1 MNFINLS
8 NVLQSPTDRRHEKF
22 LVELAPRATRYTAG
36 MKIARLWVLVCLAGM
51 VVGCGQKGPLVLP
64 DTPKHKKVVPA
75 PRVPAS
81 GTHSPAGTPATDAPS
96 SPTESPSD
104 TPSKP

>member
-1 MNFINLS
+1 MS
-8 NVLQSPTDRRHEKF
+8 NSRH
-22 LVELAPRATRYTAG
+22 APTRYTPG
-36 MKIARLWVLVCLAGM
+36 MKIARLWVAVCLAGI

-64 DTPKHKKVVPA
+64 DTPKHKKVVPG
-75 PRVPAS
+75 PRAPAS